1 MGRAPK
7 GAAVHRSAGQSPE
20 GAGFPLEAAESYE
33 LLSLLGTGGMG
44 EVYLARPRSDPQVRV
59 ALKRLRGDRAASPEH
74 RAQFEREARIG
85 VLLRHP
91 NIASVLGLGQDEEG
105 PFLVMEYVD
114 GCSLERLLGAS
125 GPAWTDAE
133 LAAVGVAVAR
143 ALEAAHGLTAEE
155 GKIRGVL
162 HRDVSADNVLLSRR
176 GEVKLTDFGV
186 ARLVGATAL
195 TRTGEVKG
203 KISYL
208 APEIFEGAEATPAS
222 DLWALG
228 VTLFRAVCG
237 IDPFGG
243 DSQAKV
249 IHSVLHA
256 RPPPLATLRPRL
268 PREMAEVIEGC
279 LARDPSQRPSAAEV
293 AQRLLPLCEEG
304 VSTQLANRV
313 QGTAP
318 PPAEWVPHQARTQ
331 TVMRKRGA
339 SRRQAW
345 LGAAVLLAL
354 VAGGWWGFAATRS
367 AQQSEGASFDNS
379 LSRSRAAPGGSAA
392 MAPTVGL
399 AVPES
404 PAGIP
409 PRPEDSPPDPTVE
422 QPIPAVA
429 DSQASTRSGPVE
441 QAASPAASGSSAGTR
456 PGQREASGS
465 DPRPGE
471 KQSQSIASAPP
482 RPRPTVRDGAAAG
495 LQKPAPADL
504 PGLLSIKVR
513 PWGRVFIDGKLVGT
527 TPLAP
532 LPIAAGTHTV
542 VVVNEELGQRRQQQ
556 VWIPS
561 GGTET
566 LRLFLDQPTP

>member
-7 GAAVHRSAGQSPE
+7 GAAIPRGAGQAP
-20 GAGFPLEAAESYE
+20 EAAESYE

-44 EVYLARPRSDPQVRV
+44 EVYLARPRSDPQARV

-91 NIASVLGLGQDEEG
+91 NIAPVLALGQDEEG

-133 LAAVGVAVAR
+133 LAAVGVSVAR

-162 HRDVSADNVLLSRR
+162 HRDVSADNVLLSRQ

-256 RPPPLATLRPRL
+256 RPPPLATLRPQL
-268 PREMAEVIEGC
+268 PRALAEVIEAC
-279 LARDPSQRPSAAEV
+279 LARDPRQRPSAAEV
-293 AQRLLPLCEEG
+293 ARRLLPLCGAG

-313 QGTAP
+313 LASAP
-318 PPAEWVPHQARTQ
+318 PKAEWVPHKARTQ
-331 TVMRKRGA
+331 TVMRKQGA
-339 SRRQAW
+339 GRRSVW
-345 LGAAVLLAL
+345 LGAAVILAL
-354 VAGGWWGFAATRS
+354 VAGGGGWWGINRRWIEQEIVGARPTDEGPSVTAPS
-367 AQQSEGASFDNS
+367 PSEALPESHGGTSPGQGGAS
-379 LSRSRAAPGGSAA
+379 A
-392 MAPTVGL
+392 
-399 AVPES
+399 
-404 PAGIP
+404 
-409 PRPEDSPPDPTVE
+409 
-422 QPIPAVA
+422 IPAVPDA
-429 DSQASTRSGPVE
+429 QAGARSGQSSATVPASRGGVK
-441 QAASPAASGSSAGTR
+441 QSPSQPSSPASS
-456 PGQREASGS
+456 
-465 DPRPGE
+465 
-471 KQSQSIASAPP
+471 
-482 RPRPTVRDGAAAG
+482 RPRPTESRGSVPSQDAPRPEPAADT
-495 LQKPAPADL
+495 L
-504 PGLLSIKVR
+504 GLLSIKVR

-532 LPIAAGTHTV
+532 LPIAAGIHTV
-542 VVVNEELGQRRQQQ
+542 VIVNEELGERRQQQ
-556 VWIPS
+556 VRIPP

-566 LRLFLDQPTP
+566 LRLFLDQPAPEGP